1 MKLALRFLLFALL
14 GILLVVA
21 ASTALEFRRELDVF
35 DTDLQRDHRVLAR
48 SLAPAFLI
56 SWEQDGQRAAESL
69 LARIN
74 VSEGLLHSRWIP
86 AGSPDAPDPLQPHD
100 PDGIVQLVQTIGDKS
115 EMVTYAP
122 VNGAPGGGFIEI
134 RESLAPREQYVTESV
149 VRAVAGGVG
158 ILVWCAASYLLLGFV
173 LVLKPVRALVAQAR
187 RIGNGQFDT
196 RCAAGRS
203 DELGELARE
212 MNHMAELLEQHQ
224 AELDRETQ
232 ARLQALNQLRHADR
246 LATAGKLASGIAH
259 ELGTPLNVVMGR
271 AKLIRNDKQVRE
283 EARRNGQII
292 EEQAARMTTIIR
304 QLLDFARARES
315 KRSHANARELVER
328 VVRLLQPLAE
338 KQNST
343 LAFGQLAMDA
353 RIDVDA
359 GQLEQVLTN
368 LTVNALQALQ
378 TGGLV
383 RFAVY
388 FREAPQ
394 NEDGTGGKYVV
405 IEVDDSG
412 PGMAPQ
418 VMARVFE
425 PFFTTKEVGEGT
437 GLGLSVAYGI
447 VQEHGGFFTVDSAPG
462 RGSRFCVHLPAS
474 DDGDP
479 RRPTP
484 RTPKAERAGV
494 ARLGRGLAAH
504 PQEKESV

>member
-48 SLAPAFLI
+48 SLVPAFVMT
-56 SWEQDGQRAAESL
+56 WERDGQAAAVNL
-69 LARIN
+69 LGRVN
-74 VSEGLLHSRWIP
+74 RMEGLLQSRWVP
-86 AGSPDAPDPLQPHD
+86 AGSPEAPDPALPRTS
-100 PDGIVQLVQTIGDKS
+100 DGLVQVVQNSPRGS
-115 EMVTYAP
+115 EMVTYAS
-122 VNGAPGGGFIEI
+122 VAGASGAGFIEI
-134 RESLAPREQYVTESV
+134 RESLAPRQRYVTESV
-149 VRAVAGGVG
+149 LRTVVGGLG
-158 ILVWCAASYLLLGFV
+158 ILLWCAASYLLLGFV

-187 RIGNGQFDT
+187 RIGTGEFGT

-212 MNHMAELLEQHQ
+212 MNHMASLLEQHRT
-224 AELDRETQ
+224 ELDRETN

-271 AKLIRNDKQVRE
+271 AKLIRNDVQARD

-292 EEQAARMTTIIR
+292 EDQAARMTLIIR

-315 KRSHANARELVER
+315 KRALANARDLVER

-338 KQNST
+338 KQSSVLSFGT
-343 LAFGQLAMDA
+343 LDESA

-378 TGGLV
+378 TGGVV

-388 FREAPQ
+388 SRQTPLEP
-394 NEDGTGGKYVV
+394 DGTGGAQVV

-418 VMARVFE
+418 VAARVFE

-447 VQEHGGFFTVDSAPG
+447 IQEHGGFFTVDSAPG
-462 RGSRFCVHLPAS
+462 RGSRFCVHLPSSNVPAQ
-474 DDGDP
+474 
-479 RRPTP
+479 RRSAVPLP
-484 RTPKAERAGV
+484 EHD
-494 ARLGRGLAAH
+494 RL
-504 PQEKESV
+504 ESV

>member
-1 MKLALRFLLFALL
+1 
-14 GILLVVA
+14 
-21 ASTALEFRRELDVF
+21 
-35 DTDLQRDHRVLAR
+35 
-48 SLAPAFLI
+48 
-56 SWEQDGQRAAESL
+56 
-69 LARIN
+69 
-74 VSEGLLHSRWIP
+74 
-86 AGSPDAPDPLQPHD
+86 
-100 PDGIVQLVQTIGDKS
+100 
-115 EMVTYAP
+115 MVTYAP
-122 VNGAPGGGFIEI
+122 VALASGAGFIEI
-134 RESLAPREQYVTESV
+134 RESLAPRQRYVTESV
-149 VRAVAGGVG
+149 LRAVLSGLG

-187 RIGNGQFDT
+187 RIGTGEFGT

-212 MNHMAELLEQHQ
+212 MNHMAALLEQHQ
-224 AELDRETQ
+224 AELDRETN

-271 AKLIRNDKQVRE
+271 AKLIRNDLQVRA

-292 EEQAARMTTIIR
+292 EDQAARMTVIIR

-315 KRSHANARELVER
+315 KRAPTNAGELVGR

-338 KQNST
+338 KQST
-343 LAFGQLAMDA
+343 VLSFGTLDDAA

-378 TGGLV
+378 AGGVV

-388 FREAPQ
+388 SRQQPLQ
-394 NEDGTGGKYVV
+394 PDGTGGEQVV

-418 VMARVFE
+418 IMARVFE
-425 PFFTTKEVGEGT
+425 PFFTTKDVGEGT

-447 VQEHGGFFTVDSAPG
+447 IQEHGGFFTVDSAPG

-474 DDGDP
+474 DVPP
-479 RRPTP
+479 RRSPVSLP
-484 RTPKAERAGV
+484 ERS
-494 ARLGRGLAAH
+494 RL
-504 PQEKESV
+504 ESV